1 MSKNYMDEDNASD
14 GFRDGQEE
22 EGAPNEAAS
31 AALTGKQAQPVGTR
45 RVFPTQKTIELPPER
60 DSFQDAMDQGYAPE
74 ESEQEDYSEI
84 LNDASLRLEQGNLY
98 KMVMNSDLFANSGY
112 DEKAVSNVTREIR
125 NFAKE
130 RMEIML
136 GMRQEPSKEASF
148 PAGAFPFNALEV
160 EVLKMLA
167 STATKGASQE
177 AEPFA
182 PNLAPAPRKHTV
194 NAIAL
199 KGPSRPQQQQVKPT
213 ARPLQKGPAA
223 PVKRQNVS
231 EAVQRILE
239 EEGVTLEQI
248 NQTFDPNKKFMT
260 QDEMDSLTIEQMT
273 ERNRQIA
280 LRAGKAVPSSGALPM
295 PSQEH
300 MNALHTSQAS
310 RAEAHPQ
317 MQMIMAAIN
326 NKK

>member
-1 MSKNYMDEDNASD
+1 MSKDYMDDDNASD
-14 GFRDGQEE
+14 GFRDGQDEE
-22 EGAPNEAAS
+22 MNAVDMASGGPSAPA
-31 AALTGKQAQPVGTR
+31 PTR
-45 RVFPTQKTIELPPER
+45 RVLPTKQTVNLPVEQQPT
-60 DSFQDAMDQGYAPE
+60 DADYVE
-74 ESEQEDYSEI
+74 EEQEDYSEI

-136 GMRQEPSKEASF
+136 GMRQEVSKEASF

-177 AEPFA
+177 AEPFQ
-182 PNLAPAPRKHTV
+182 PLATVGPIPRKNTI

-199 KGPSRPQQQQVKPT
+199 RGPTRPQQPVKTT

-223 PVKRQNVS
+223 PVKRANVS

-239 EEGVTLEQI
+239 EEGVTLDQI

-260 QDEMDSLTIEQMT
+260 PDELANLTAEQIV

-280 LRAGKAVPSSGALPM
+280 LRAGKSVPSQGAIPM

-300 MNALHTSQAS
+300 IESIYAS
-310 RAEAHPQ
+310 RASAAAAHPQ
-317 MQMIMAAIN
+317 MQMIMNAITA
-326 NKK
+326 KK

>member
-1 MSKNYMDEDNASD
+1 
-14 GFRDGQEE
+14 
-22 EGAPNEAAS
+22 
-31 AALTGKQAQPVGTR
+31 
-45 RVFPTQKTIELPPER
+45 VFPTQKTIELPVEQQPVYSGDGETH
-60 DSFQDAMDQGYAPE
+60 SEAE
-74 ESEQEDYSEI
+74 EVEDYSAI

-112 DEKAVSNVTREIR
+112 DEKAVANVTREIR

-177 AEPFA
+177 AEPFS
-182 PNLAPAPRKHTV
+182 PSLAPTPRKNTV
-194 NAIAL
+194 NAISL
-199 KGPSRPQQQQVKPT
+199 KGPSRPQQQQAKPV
-213 ARPLQKGPAA
+213 ARPLQKSPAA
-223 PVKRQNVS
+223 PVKRPNVS

-248 NQTFDPNKKFMT
+248 NQVFDPNKKYLT
-260 QDEMDSLTIEQMT
+260 PDEMASLTAEQMT

-280 LRAGKAVPSSGALPM
+280 LRAGKSVPSQGALPM

-300 MNALHTSQAS
+300 MESLYTVQAH

-317 MQMIMAAIN
+317 MQMIMNAIN